1 MLMKLLRPV
10 EFRGF
15 VSSRIMLDRRHD
27 LLLVSLICR
36 VRSLARFVTITRIE
50 HLNNGTGFAL
60 HTKPSATLIS
70 EIQNM
75 IPEIRTNKELRDG
88 EEKSSEEDE
97 EKKAE
102 EDPLASMSPAE
113 RQRYEMAQNLSMAL
127 GLDNVELCV
136 RALKTHDDDPNVTA
150 EWLMTSG

>member
-1 MLMKLLRPV
+1 
-10 EFRGF
+10 
-15 VSSRIMLDRRHD
+15 
-27 LLLVSLICR
+27 
-36 VRSLARFVTITRIE
+36 
-50 HLNNGTGFAL
+50 
-60 HTKPSATLIS
+60 
-70 EIQNM
+70 M

-88 EEKSSEEDE
+88 EEKSSEEEE
-97 EKKAE
+97 EKKAG

-150 EWLMTSG
+150 EWLMTSPVEVDSLSQEIEAEKLALLSPGDSSKDGDDGLDDDIAEERERQAANN